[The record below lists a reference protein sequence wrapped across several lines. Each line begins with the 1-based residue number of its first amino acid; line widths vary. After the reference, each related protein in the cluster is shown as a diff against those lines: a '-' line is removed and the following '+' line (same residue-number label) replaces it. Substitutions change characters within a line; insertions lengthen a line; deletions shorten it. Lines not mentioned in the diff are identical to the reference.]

1 MVAGLIDNEFFAPMI
16 YKDTMK
22 SDLFEEWFEKMLIP
36 SLNRKT
42 IIILDNASFHRMN
55 KLQEITQKY
64 GHIILPLPPYS
75 PELNPIEKCW
85 ANIKELLRKI
95 LPFFNNFDSA
105 LSYCFEVY

>member
-1 MVAGLIDNEFFAPMI
+1 MIDNDFFSPMI
-16 YKDTMK
+16 YQDTMK

-55 KLQEITQKY
+55 KLREIAQKY

-75 PELNPIEKCW
+75 PELNPIEKVW
-85 ANIKELLRKI
+85 ANLKKFVRNNIHKFASLDDI
-95 LPFFNNFDSA
+95 LVAYFAVN
-105 LSYCFEVY
+105 

>member
-1 MVAGLIDNEFFAPMI
+1 MI

-22 SDLFEEWFEKMLIP
+22 SDLFEEWFERMLIP

-55 KLQEITQKY
+55 KLQEIAQRY
-64 GHIILPLPPYS
+64 EHIILPLPPYS

-85 ANIKELLRKI
+85 ANIKELMRKI